1 MKKLDNKKI
10 ILLVVLI
17 LAIALVIFLAIKQ
30 SSKKKDGKLAND
42 EETKIAETATI
53 DYITKLT
60 YGQGTAYNGLDLLYN
75 RDSVTYDDLT
85 VGNILTTAF
94 EYAVNNSESEVSN
107 TVINALKNDGFNTD
121 NMTIISGSSIRNAIK
136 KIFGVDFDNKD
147 YSAGINYK
155 FQYFYNSEFD
165 VYLRSTTELAVNTD
179 NTYLLYKIIKTTT
192 SNNKLNTEIAVAYV
206 YNYNNKYYFTKDAN
220 NKEKVYESDKLELQE
235 DKLNEFEHFT
245 ITLKKI
251 NDDYVFEKISK
262 NK

>member
-107 TVINALKNDGFNTD
+107 TVINALKNDGFDTD

-179 NTYLLYKIIKTTT
+179 NTYLLYKIIKTTIELFFNIVGFPPT
-192 SNNKLNTEIAVAYV
+192 NSAITGTPSNIASPIALLEFSMCDGCTYASQLNKRSLI
-206 YNYNNKYYFTKDAN
+206 
-220 NKEKVYESDKLELQE
+220 
-235 DKLNEFEHFT
+235 
-245 ITLKKI
+245 
-251 NDDYVFEKISK
+251 
-262 NK
+262 

>member
-17 LAIALVIFLAIKQ
+17 LVIALIIFFAIKQ
-30 SSKKKDGKLAND
+30 SSKNKNGKLANE
-42 EETKIAETATI
+42 EETKIAENATI

-60 YGQGTAYNGLDLLYN
+60 YGQGTPYNGLDLLYS

-85 VGNILTTAF
+85 IGNVLTTAF
-94 EYAVNNSESEVSN
+94 EYAINNSESDVPN
-107 TVINALKNDGFNTD
+107 TVINALKKDGFDTD
-121 NMTIISGSSIRNAIK
+121 NMTIINGSSVRNAIK
-136 KIFGVDFDNKD
+136 KIFGIDFDNKD

-165 VYLRSTTELAVNTD
+165 VYLRSSTDLPISTD

-192 SNNKLNTEIAVAYV
+192 NNDKLNTELAVAYV
-206 YNYNNKYYFTKDAN
+206 YFYNNKYYFTKDAN
-220 NKEKVYESDKLELQE
+220 NKEKVYESDKLELQK

-245 ITLKKI
+245 ITLKKV